1 MTEDGRVLLNSDAPT
16 FGSDKGYMSQ
26 TLSKFKLGVLSSK
39 QWIGDQ
45 VVLDTKRSRLFTV
58 VAQTHM
64 KVLEID
70 VKDFFL
76 RIPKDYIKQLQW
88 LNMQK
93 VDFISDRMFDI
104 ALT

>member
-1 MTEDGRVLLNSDAPT
+1 
-16 FGSDKGYMSQ
+16 MSQ

-45 VVLDTKRSRLFTV
+45 VVLDSKHPRLFTV

-70 VKDFFL
+70 LKEFFIQ
-76 RIPKDYIKQLQW
+76 IPKDYIKQLQW
-88 LNMQK
+88 MNM
-93 VDFISDRMFDI
+93 
-104 ALT
+104 